1 MTFRWIIAIAMYTLL
16 IGPVMD
22 VPSTS
27 ADTKAKPRFHTTRAV
42 ANR

>member
-1 MTFRWIIAIAMYTLL
+1 MTFRWIIAIAIYTLL

-22 VPSTS
+22 VPSLS
-27 ADTKAKPRFHTTRAV
+27 ADVKVKPRLQNGRAV

>member
-1 MTFRWIIAIAMYTLL
+1 MTFRSIILVAIYTLL

-27 ADTKAKPRFHTTRAV
+27 ANTKAKPRSQSGRSV